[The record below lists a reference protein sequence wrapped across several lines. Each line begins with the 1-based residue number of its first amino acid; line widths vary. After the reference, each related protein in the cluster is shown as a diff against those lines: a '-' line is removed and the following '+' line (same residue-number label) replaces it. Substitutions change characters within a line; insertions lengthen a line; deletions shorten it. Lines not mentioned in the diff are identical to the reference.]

1 MKRMGGKVMPLH
13 ESKSEHVATERTNM
27 QTYATIPIP
36 GVLENNINQAI
47 GRLATVDTALS
58 PYGVPR
64 DMT

>member
-1 MKRMGGKVMPLH
+1 MKRMGGKVMPLPKAKV
-13 ESKSEHVATERTNM
+13 STATEDTNKR
-27 QTYATIPIP
+27 TYATIPIP
-36 GVLENNINQAI
+36 GVLENNINHAI